1 MIYLGYF
8 LMLLPFLIIF
18 IMAWIESKNIFVPI
32 SIFLITFLIV
42 FIIFTG
48 ANIVSKSM
56 DIPYKVEYK

>member
-1 MIYLGYF
+1 MS
-8 LMLLPFLIIF
+8 LPFLIIF

-48 ANIVSKSM
+48 GNIVLKSM
-56 DIPYKVEYK
+56 DTTDKVECNG